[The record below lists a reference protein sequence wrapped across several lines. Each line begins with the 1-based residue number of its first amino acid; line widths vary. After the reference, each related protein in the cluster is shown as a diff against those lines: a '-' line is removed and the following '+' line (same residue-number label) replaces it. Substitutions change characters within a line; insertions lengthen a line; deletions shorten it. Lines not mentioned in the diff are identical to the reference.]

1 MRTIPAHIQTMLDGR
16 VDTLAWCARVERKD
30 GKILGFTEHDSELT
44 IGGVIYKPQSGV
56 TLTALAASTSLA
68 VDNADTTAFLDD
80 EDLTEAELLG
90 GAYDGAD
97 ILIFAADWTRPDD
110 GVVIIS
116 KGTFGEVATVDGQF
130 RTEFRSLA
138 QNLQQNIGR
147 NVGPECDVDRV
158 GDGRCKAD
166 MTPFTHGVT
175 VQTVS
180 NPKTTFTIDLA
191 GKSDGYLD
199 FGVAEFTNA
208 DTRNTQREY
217 MILGW
222 NGTSMQVTLS
232 EPTID
237 DIEVGDT
244 LNVYAGCDK
253 TATTCKDT
261 FNNIVNFQGFP
272 FVPGRD
278 SVMERP
284 DAK

>member
-30 GKILGFTEHDSELT
+30 GKILGFTEHDSEMT

-130 RTEFRSLA
+130 RTEFRSLT

-158 GDGRCKAD
+158 GDGRCKVD
-166 MTPFTHGVT
+166 MTPFTHAVT
-175 VQTVS
+175 VQTVLNS
-180 NPKTTFTIDLA
+180 KTTFTIDLA
-191 GKSDGYLD
+191 GKSDDYLD

-232 EPTID
+232 EATID

-253 TATTCKDT
+253 TATTCKNT
-261 FNNIVNFQGFP
+261 FSNIVNFQGFP